1 MEVRGGGAKVRGG
14 VVWSQGEGVEWCG
27 AKVRGWSVVEPR

>member
-1 MEVRGGGAKVRGG
+1 MVWSQGEGG

-27 AKVRGWSVVEPR
+27 AKVRGWSGVEPR